1 MRAVAWRS
9 MRQHEMAPRC
19 VGLSRRSAFFMDAVG
34 LRGPLRASVHVVYSL
49 NDAAILQISYSEN
62 LLIE

>member
-1 MRAVAWRS
+1 MRT
-9 MRQHEMAPRC
+9 P
-19 VGLSRRSAFFMDAVG
+19 RRSAFFMDAVG